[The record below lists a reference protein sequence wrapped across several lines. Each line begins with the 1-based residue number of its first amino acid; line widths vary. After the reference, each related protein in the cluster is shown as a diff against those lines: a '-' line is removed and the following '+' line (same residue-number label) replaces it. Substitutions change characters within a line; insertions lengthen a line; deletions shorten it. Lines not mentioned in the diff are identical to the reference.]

1 MKSWRI
7 AQALFEVCEAKGF
20 NSALKLSS
28 GYVAAGIFL
37 S

>member
-1 MKSWRI
+1 MKSRQV
-7 AQALFEVCEAKGF
+7 AQALFERCEAKGF